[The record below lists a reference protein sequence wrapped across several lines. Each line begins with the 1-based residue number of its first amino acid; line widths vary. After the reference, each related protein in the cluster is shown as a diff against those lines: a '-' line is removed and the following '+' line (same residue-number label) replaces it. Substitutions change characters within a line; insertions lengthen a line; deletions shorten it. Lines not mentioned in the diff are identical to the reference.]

1 MAEERKFKFVSP
13 GVFTN
18 EIDKSQ
24 FTNPAPNLGPVVV
37 GRAQRGPSMVPVV
50 CKDLNE
56 FTSIFGDPEPGT
68 QQTPDVWR
76 NGSHAAPLYGV
87 YAAKAY
93 LNASQGESPVTFIRL
108 AGVNS
113 DSATDAQTKSKAGW
127 FITQTK
133 AATAAATKG
142 AYGLFAC
149 GVNAGETQVTGALAA
164 IFYVNAAA
172 VVPTGSAGLETG
184 DPVVAGVGRL
194 INSATDANSVK
205 LLVTD
210 GTAANDEVI
219 EVSTVESSDKFIRK
233 SYLNKNPQFVSQTRP
248 DGVTSVETDSI
259 AKKYWLGETFERF
272 VADTVPASSFDTM
285 KYVVLSLS
293 SGSNDKADHRS
304 QYRDAL
310 SPWFISQELSANT
323 ASYGGPSTA
332 TKLFRIASLNGQG
345 EWASAN
351 VKISIDN
358 IRYSVNE
365 NAPYGTFDLLVRAA
379 NDTDVKP
386 NVLERFV
393 GLDIN
398 PNSPNYIATRI
409 GDEYYYYDSNN
420 QQFRVL
426 GQRPNNSKYIRVIM
440 SDEVENGGVNAN
452 SIPFGYYGVPK
463 INDVT
468 FAGNATTI
476 SGDTMISWGGYGSG
490 SSVVSASAGTSFL
503 IKFPVMPVRSLAT
516 DGGTSVQSAFFGI
529 DTKKSATSAV
539 HNPGWVDYTRFL
551 GADLVSS
558 FGDQYGFDNSAGDGV
573 VFEYGFTLDEV
584 VITTGSGYSFSTPS
598 SRVTQATYTSG
609 SRVAGTA
616 FNCSLTANDN
626 TVSYKNV
633 IKAGVYKFTVPMF
646 GGFDGLNVFEREP
659 FRNNY
664 ISAGE
669 TRETNY
675 VLETYYRAM
684 DIVKD
689 PELIEF
695 NLASVPGLT
704 NTVLTKK
711 LIDICEERGDS
722 LAIVDTVGGYIPSHE
737 QAADSSAA
745 RLGSLSSV
753 YTSVDARNLNSSYGS
768 MYYPWVTIRDDLNGS
783 LVKVPPSVAAL
794 GVMANTERVSD
805 VWFAPAGFNR
815 GGLSAGAAGLP
826 VVGVDLRLSSKD
838 RDDLYIRNINPI
850 AQFPAEGIVI
860 FGQKTLQISPL
871 SALTRINVRR
881 LMIYLKKG
889 ISRIAST
896 VLFEQNVQATWN
908 DFKSRAENFLG
919 DVKVRFGLDDY
930 KVVLDE
936 TTTTPDLVDRNI
948 MYAKVYVKPTRT
960 IEFIALDFIITRAGA
975 SFDD

>member
-24 FTNPAPNLGPVVV
+24 FTNPAPNLGPVIV
-37 GRAQRGPSMVPVV
+37 GRAQKGTSLVPVV

-76 NGSHAAPLYGV
+76 NGSHAAPLYGS

-93 LNASQGESPVTFIRL
+93 LNASQGDSPVTFIRL
-108 AGVNS
+108 AGVNN
-113 DSATDAQTKSKAGW
+113 DAATDANVKSKAGW
-127 FITQTK
+127 FITQAK

-149 GVNAGETQVTGALAA
+149 GVNAGETSVTGALAA
-164 IFYVNAAA
+164 VFYVNAAA
-172 VVPTGSAGLETG
+172 VVASGTAGLEGG
-184 DPVVAGVGRL
+184 DPAIAGVGRL
-194 INSATDANSVK
+194 INSATDTNSVN
-205 LLVTD
+205 LLITD
-210 GTAANDEVI
+210 GTAANDEII
-219 EVSTVESSDKFIRK
+219 EVSLAEGSDRFIRK
-233 SYLNKNPQFVSQTRP
+233 SSLNKNPQFVSSNRP
-248 DGVTSVETDSI
+248 DGVTSVESDAI
-259 AKKYWLGETFERF
+259 AKKYWLGETYERF
-272 VADTVPASSFDTM
+272 VQDTILTPTFDTR

-293 SGSNDKADHRS
+293 SGSFDKAEHRS

-310 SPWFISQELSANT
+310 SPWFISQDLSLTTSSYSGPAN
-323 ASYGGPSTA
+323 A

-351 VKISIDN
+351 IKVSIDN

-365 NAPYGTFDLLVRAA
+365 NAPYGTFDLLVRSA
-379 NDTDVKP
+379 NDTDAKP
-386 NVLERFV
+386 SVIERFV

-409 GDEYYYYDSNN
+409 GDQSFYYDSNT
-420 QQFRVL
+420 QQFRVI
-426 GQRPNNSKYIRVIM
+426 GQRPNNSRYIRIVM
-440 SDEVENGGVNAN
+440 SDEVENGGVDPQ

-463 INDVT
+463 INNVT

-476 SGDTMISWGGYGSG
+476 AGDTMIEWGGYGSG
-490 SSVVSASAGTSFL
+490 SSVVSASSATSFL
-503 IKFPVMPVRSLAT
+503 MKFPETPQRVLAT
-516 DGGTSVQSAFFGI
+516 DGGTSVQSAYFGV

-539 HNPGWVDYTRFL
+539 HNPGWVDYTRFM
-551 GADLVSS
+551 GSDLISS
-558 FGDQYGFDNSAGDGV
+558 FNDNYGFDNSAGDGV

-609 SRVAGTA
+609 SRLAGTA
-616 FNCSLTANDN
+616 FNNSLAANN
-626 TVSYKNV
+626 NAGSYKNI

-659 FRNNY
+659 FRNQY
-664 ISAGE
+664 ITSGE
-669 TRETNY
+669 TREQNY
-675 VLETYYRAM
+675 VLETYYRVL
-684 DIVKD
+684 DFIKD
-689 PELIEF
+689 PELIEY
-695 NLASVPGLT
+695 NIASVPGLT
-704 NTVLTKK
+704 NTVLTQR
-711 LIDICEERGDS
+711 LVDICQDRADA
-722 LAIVDTVGGYIPSHE
+722 LAVIDTPGGYIPPHE
-737 QAADSSAA
+737 QALDSNSA
-745 RLGSLSSV
+745 RLGSLASV
-753 YTSVDARNLNSSYGS
+753 YTSVDTRNLNSSYGA

-783 LVKVPPSVAAL
+783 LVKVPPSVVAL
-794 GVMANTERVSD
+794 GVMANTERISD

-838 RDDLYIRNINPI
+838 RDDLYVRNINPI
-850 AQFPAEGIVI
+850 AQFPAEGIVV

-948 MYAKVYVKPTRT
+948 MYAKVYVKPTRS
-960 IEFIALDFIITRAGA
+960 IEFVALDFIITRAGA

>member
-24 FTNPAPNLGPVVV
+24 FANPAQNLGPVIV
-37 GRAQRGPSMVPVV
+37 GRAQKGPSLVPVT
-50 CKDLNE
+50 CRDLEE

-68 QQTPDVWR
+68 QQAPDVWR
-76 NGSHAAPLYGV
+76 AGNHGAPLYGA

-93 LNASQGESPVTFIRL
+93 LNASQGDSPVTFIRL
-108 AGVNS
+108 AGVSNE
-113 DSATDAQTKSKAGW
+113 SATDANTKSKAGW
-127 FITQTK
+127 FITQAK
-133 AATAAATKG
+133 AATAVGTKG

-149 GVNAGETQVTGALAA
+149 GVTGSELQVTGALAA
-164 IFYVNAAA
+164 VFYVNAAA
-172 VVPTGSAGLETG
+172 VVPTGSAGIEAG
-184 DPVVAGVGRL
+184 DPLVAGVGRL
-194 INSATDANSVK
+194 IDSATDTNSVK
-205 LLVTD
+205 LLITD
-210 GTAANDEVI
+210 GTDNEII
-219 EVSTVESSDKFIRK
+219 EVSMAEDSDKAIRK
-233 SYLNKNPQFVSQTRP
+233 SYLNKNPQFVGANRP
-248 DGVTSVETDSI
+248 DGVQTVESVS
-259 AKKYWLGETFERF
+259 KKYWLGETYERF
-272 VADTVPASSFDTM
+272 VKETIIDGTYDTR
-285 KYVVLSLS
+285 KYVVLSMS
-293 SGSNDKADHRS
+293 SGSFDKADHRAD
-304 QYRDAL
+304 YRDAL
-310 SPWFISQELSANT
+310 SPWFISQELSTNT
-323 ASYGGPSTA
+323 SSYAGPSAA

-351 VKISIDN
+351 LKISIEN

-379 NDTDVKP
+379 SDTDVRP
-386 NVLERFV
+386 NVLERFT

-398 PNSPNYIATRI
+398 PNSPNYIANRI
-409 GDEYYYYDSNN
+409 GDQYLYYDNTN
-420 QQFRVL
+420 QQFRSL

-440 SDEVENGGVNAN
+440 SDEVENGGVNPE
-452 SIPFGYYGVPK
+452 SIPFGYYGIPK

-490 SSVVSASAGTSFL
+490 SSVISASSGVSFL
-503 IKFPVMPVRSLAT
+503 MKFPTIPQRTNASS
-516 DGGTSVQSAFFGI
+516 GGTTVQTAYFGV
-529 DTKKSATSAV
+529 DTKKSATSTV
-539 HNPGWVDYTRFL
+539 HNAGWVDYTRFM
-551 GADLVSS
+551 GSDLVSS
-558 FGDQYGFDNSAGDGV
+558 FGDMYGFDGSAGDGV
-573 VFEYGFTLDEV
+573 TFQYGFTLDEV
-584 VITTGSGYSFSTPS
+584 LITTGSGYSFSTPS
-598 SRVTQATYTSG
+598 ARVTEATYTSG

-616 FNCSLTANDN
+616 FNCSSSANN
-626 TVSYKNV
+626 GTTSYKNI
-633 IKAGVYKFTVPMF
+633 IKAGVSKFTAPMF
-646 GGFDGLNVFEREP
+646 GGFDGLNIFEREP

-669 TRETNY
+669 TRATNY
-675 VLETYYRAM
+675 VLETYERVL
-684 DIVKD
+684 DVLQD
-689 PELIEF
+689 TELIEY

-704 NTVLTKK
+704 NIALTKK
-711 LIDICEERGDS
+711 LVDICEDRGDA
-722 LAIVDTVGGYIPSHE
+722 LAVIDTPGGYIPAHE
-737 QAADSSAA
+737 QALDSSAA

-753 YTSVDARNLNSSYGS
+753 YTSVDSRNLNSSYGAI
-768 MYYPWVTIRDDLNGS
+768 YYPWVSVRDDLNGS
-783 LVKVPPSVAAL
+783 LLKAPPSVVAL
-794 GVMANTERVSD
+794 GVMANTERISD

-815 GGLSAGAAGLP
+815 GGLSAGAAGIP

-838 RDDLYIRNINPI
+838 RDDLYVRNINPI

-896 VLFEQNVQATWN
+896 VLFEQNVQATWDSFKTRAD
-908 DFKSRAENFLG
+908 DFLSG
-919 DVKVRFGLDDY
+919 VKVRFGLDEF

-948 MYAKVYVKPTRT
+948 MYAKVYVKPTRS

-975 SFDD
+975 SFED